1 MDPLLL
7 ALRFVLAVVFATAA
21 VGKLL
26 DRRGSRQAM
35 AEFGVPSRLAG
46 WASTLVPAAEFVVA
60 VGLLPAAT
68 ARWAAVGALGLL
80 LGFMG
85 GITRALS
92 QGRTPDCHCFG
103 QLHSA
108 PAGPGALARN
118 AGLAVLSA
126 VIAWRGPG
134 PTLEAWLSAR
144 SAAELAAVVT
154 GVAAVGLALLSLRL
168 WLDNRRLKR
177 ELHAGQRAR
186 PIPGPPVG
194 APAPSFALPELGG
207 RTQSLQ
213 ALRSHG
219 RPIALVFMDPGCGP
233 CRALLP
239 DLKRWQLTLS
249 QALTIAIISRAS
261 DDQADPASGQDGVA
275 NVLMQRGSEV
285 SDAYRVKGTPSAIV
299 VSPNGTIASSP
310 AAGAAAI
317 EALIRVTLRR
327 QQPVLSDAAVS

>member
-1 MDPLLL
+1 
-7 ALRFVLAVVFATAA
+7 
-21 VGKLL
+21 
-26 DRRGSRQAM
+26 
-35 AEFGVPSRLAG
+35 
-46 WASTLVPAAEFVVA
+46 
-60 VGLLPAAT
+60 
-68 ARWAAVGALGLL
+68 
-80 LGFMG
+80 
-85 GITRALS
+85 
-92 QGRTPDCHCFG
+92 
-103 QLHSA
+103 
-108 PAGPGALARN
+108 
-118 AGLAVLSA
+118 
-126 VIAWRGPG
+126 
-134 PTLEAWLSAR
+134 LEAWLSAR

-186 PIPGPPVG
+186 LIPGPPVG
-194 APAPSFALPELGG
+194 APAPSFALPEVGG

-275 NVLMQRGSEV
+275 NVLLQRGSEV